1 MRELGPSTPLE
12 LWGGVECTV
21 NRVGDEFRDQVVL
34 TGHDVREDDLDR
46 FAALGLRTLRFPV
59 LWERTAPVGLGH
71 ADWRWPDSRL
81 ARARA
86 LGLRPIV
93 TLLHHGS
100 GPADTNLLDP
110 SFPERLA
117 AYARAVAERYPWV
130 TAYTPVNEPITTAR
144 FSALYGLWY
153 PHVRSDPEFLRVVLT
168 ECRAT
173 VLAMNAIREV
183 VPEAELV
190 QTEDLGRTSATDLL
204 AYQANF
210 DNDRRWLGLD
220 LLTGRLGPRDRMW
233 RHMRALGIDEAS
245 FAWFREHGCP
255 PDIVGVN
262 HYLTSNRYLDTDLA
276 RYPPDTWG
284 GNGRHRYADVAAVR
298 VLEDPGDPAH
308 LLQEAWERYRL
319 PLAITEAHL
328 GCTREEQL
336 RWLREMWEAA
346 HSARA
351 RGADV
356 RAVTSWALLGTFDW
370 NSLLTRAAGH
380 YEPGA
385 FDVRGPTP
393 RLTAVGRMIGELAG
407 GRQPSAQVA
416 QAPGWWRRPIRFAHG
431 HASRAPDGLGASNVL
446 RAVPPTERPILVTG
460 AGGTLATAIERLA
473 VLRGLEV
480 RALGRAEL
488 DIADAVSVAAALDER
503 RPWAVVNAAGY
514 VRVDDAERDR
524 DRCFREN
531 VDGPVQ
537 LARACRRR
545 DVAMVTFSSDL
556 VFSGTGRRPHVESDR
571 PAPATVYGASKA
583 EAERR
588 VGNIMPEAL
597 IVRTSAFF
605 GPGDRS
611 NILTGALA
619 ALRAG
624 RDWTVPAA
632 IVSPTYVPDLANVAL
647 DLLIDGERG
656 VWHLTNGDAVSWL
669 EFVRR
674 GAALAGVNTARLRE
688 EQEQV
693 APPYMVLGSQRGTLL
708 PPLDDA
714 LARYI
719 AEAAV
724 QLACARPTDSG
735 TTRTAAGA

>member
-1 MRELGPSTPLE
+1 MITRGPSSPLE

-34 TGHDVREDDLDR
+34 TGHHAREDDLDR

-59 LWERTAPVGLGH
+59 LWERTAPAGLGL
-71 ADWRWPDSRL
+71 ADWRWPDARL

-86 LGLRPIV
+86 LGIRPIV

-100 GPADTNLLDP
+100 GPAETNLLDP
-110 SFPERLA
+110 SFPGWLA

-130 TAYTPVNEPITTAR
+130 TAYTPVNEPLTTAR

-153 PHVRSDPEFLRVVLT
+153 PHVRSDVEFLRAVLT

-173 VLAMNAIREV
+173 VLAMRAIREV

-190 QTEDLGRTSATDLL
+190 QTEDLGRTSATNLL

-220 LLTGRLGPRDRMW
+220 LLTGRLGPGDRMW

-245 FAWFREHGCP
+245 FAWFREHACP
-255 PDIVGVN
+255 PDIIGVN
-262 HYLTSNRYLDTDLA
+262 HYLTSNRYLDTDLDH
-276 RYPPDTWG
+276 YPPDTWG

-298 VLEDPGDPAH
+298 VVEEPARLAH
-308 LLQEAWERYRL
+308 LLEEAWERYGL
-319 PLAITEAHL
+319 PIAVTEAHL

-336 RWLREMWEAA
+336 RWLREMWEGA
-346 HSARA
+346 HTARA
-351 RGADV
+351 RGVDV
-356 RAVTSWALLGTFDW
+356 RAVTAWALLGAFDW

-385 FDVRGPTP
+385 FDVRGPAP
-393 RLTAVGRMIGELAG
+393 RLTAVGRMIGEFAQ
-407 GRQPSAQVA
+407 GRQPSARLA
-416 QAPGWWRRPIRFAHG
+416 QEPGWWRRPVRFAYG
-431 HASRAPDGLGASNVL
+431 HTAGAPDARASGAL
-446 RAVPPTERPILVTG
+446 RAVGQSERPILVTG

-488 DIADAVSVAAALDER
+488 DIADARSVAAALEGR

-514 VRVDDAERDR
+514 VRVSDAERDR

-531 VDGPVQ
+531 ADGPAE
-537 LARACRRR
+537 LARVCRRIG
-545 DVAMVTFSSDL
+545 VALVTFSSDL
-556 VFSGTGRRPHVESDR
+556 VFAGTGRRPHVESDR

-588 VGNIMPEAL
+588 VGEILPEAL

-605 GPGDRS
+605 GPWDRS
-611 NILTGALA
+611 NILTRALA

-624 RDWTVPAA
+624 RDWTVPSGM
-632 IVSPTYVPDLANVAL
+632 VSPTYVPDLANAAL

-656 VWHLTNGDAVSWL
+656 IWHLANQDAVSWL

-674 GAALAGVNTARLRE
+674 GAALAGVDATRLHE
-688 EQEQV
+688 EQV
-693 APPYMVLGSQRGTLL
+693 AGRYTVLGSERGALL

-719 AEAAV
+719 AEPAV
-724 QLACARPTDSG
+724 QSARARPAELD